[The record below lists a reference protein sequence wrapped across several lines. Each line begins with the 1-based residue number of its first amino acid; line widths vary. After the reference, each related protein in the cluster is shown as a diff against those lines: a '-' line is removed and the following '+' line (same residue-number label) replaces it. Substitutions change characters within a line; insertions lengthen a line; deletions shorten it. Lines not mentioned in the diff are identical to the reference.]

1 MVGIQDYVQSGV
13 LGPSHDLVNAAQP
26 LLVQGIVGRLADM
39 AHPRNGDAD
48 AGEALLLEAGERGL
62 RGLFPLPGRLRRHTV
77 GIGVKVV
84 AHVPAKAQ
92 FQGTGHGRIVRQ
104 GGIVDHFLGCLR
116 HFQGDIGRTGSLHN
130 YISTTGLVTV
140 VGGHLE
146 REGDLVVLVG
156 AVGFGN
162 PGRQRKRRTGGGR
175 DGKVIGTARLRRAQ
189 AGGTQGDSRGC
200 LRGGRNGRFGGF
212 AAAAKQRHSKGQ
224 ERDTFSHHVNYLRE
238 GIDSRVKT
246 WDDVISCFQ

>member
-1 MVGIQDYVQSGV
+1 MVGIQNHVEPGV
-13 LGPSHDLVNAAQP
+13 LGKAHHLVYAVQP
-26 LLVQGIVGRLADM
+26 FLVQDIVGRLADM

-84 AHVPAKAQ
+84 AHIPAQAQ
-92 FQGTGHGRIVRQ
+92 FQGAGHGRIVRK
-104 GGIVDHFLGCLR
+104 GGIHHHFLGRLR
-116 HFQGDIGRTGSLHN
+116 HFQGDIGRTGGFHN
-130 YISTTGLVTV
+130 DIGTTGLVTV

-156 AVGFGN
+156 AVGFGY

-175 DGKVIGTARLRRAQ
+175 DGKVIGTGRLRRAQ
-189 AGGTQGDSRGC
+189 AGGIQGDSRGC

-238 GIDSRVKT
+238 GIDSRVNT